1 MDIASYASNIQPF
14 SSSSG
19 TEIAS
24 KNTKASEVPLEAD
37 SQTVVR
43 QAEASSSTESDKLA
57 ERQAAEVIQRMAA
70 FREDLNESE
79 REKMV
84 EKIGEFLTEMNTG
97 LSFRTD
103 EDSGRDIVTVYAKDS
118 GDIIRQIPN
127 EELLDVLNRL
137 ERHGSMTIDMM
148 V

>member
-24 KNTKASEVPLEAD
+24 KFTEASEVPLD
-37 SQTVVR
+37 TNSQTSVR
-43 QAEASSSTESDKLA
+43 QTEKSSSTDSEQLA
-57 ERQAAEVIQRMAA
+57 ERQATEVIQQMAA
-70 FREDLNESE
+70 SREDFNQSE
-79 REKMV
+79 REKMA
-84 EKIGEFLTEMNTG
+84 ERIGEFLTAMNTG

-103 EDSGRDIVTVYAKDS
+103 EDSGRNIVTIFAKDS
-118 GDIIRQIPN
+118 GDVIRQIPD
-127 EELLDVLNRL
+127 EELLDVLARL
-137 ERHGSMTIDMM
+137 ERHGSMTLDMM